1 MRKKFKLCIFLF
13 LTFLFSFAIAC
24 GSTKTQLVGWENTAD
39 TVEYGAEYKLREYVY
54 DNKGNAHN
62 VFASVTFG
70 DKDITVLNNSF
81 TVNETGIYLITYSTN
96 ATLQTV
102 TTTLSVTK
110 RIDSDFVLSSQSDG
124 EVLSDEQVE
133 ALNFQGNYQGAVHK
147 YDFNPTVNSTK
158 NLSFNYSYDDFSTYK
173 AQGYS
178 KLVFFVAI
186 ESSSNKA
193 VRLLCSETTNKNG
206 LIKQDFVPSFNKW
219 LKIKIDIDE
228 AQTVLFTD
236 GLLNNGIQLFS
247 AYTSTD
253 KRYDENGQISNATIY
268 ITDILFDESTRDFPV
283 ANNEILFVYNEK
295 SLDNYNFIVGQ
306 GNSSKSLATNDEL
319 DTLSGDYN
327 GNAVKFTAYSDYSRL
342 FITPRI
348 TVQDWDN
355 AVNNGYQNFYFYV
368 AYDEVKGTNIQM
380 NIRGEDSLHDKSVN
394 LEKGVWRKFL
404 IPLNDSNK
412 ELLFHED
419 GAKMFLAY
427 RYEGKKDENNN
438 LLFALYVGDCGFDE
452 DSKFV
457 PAQEG
462 EILFVSDRNTT
473 DGFKNVAETG
483 NPEKATQSDLS
494 TLTGDYTG
502 NAIKIVTKSHVVLV
516 AIVPKITESDWDKAI
531 QNGYAKMYIWVA
543 ATVDDE
549 TAKVNMQQMAE
560 DNSLIGNGCA
570 LELGVWTK
578 LTFEL
583 SNENKEILFSD
594 NGGRITR
601 FYRWNESGITNMVT
615 YIGNCGFEK

>member
-13 LTFLFSFAIAC
+13 LTFLFSFTIAC
-24 GSTKTQLVGWENTAD
+24 SSTKTQLVGWENTAD

-70 DKDITVLNNSF
+70 DKDITLLNNSF
-81 TVNETGIYLITYSTN
+81 TVNETGTYLITYSTN

-110 RIDSDFVLSSQSDG
+110 RIDFDFVLSSQSDG
-124 EVLSDEQVE
+124 EVLTNEQVE
-133 ALNFQGNYQGAVHK
+133 ALNFEGNYQGAVHK

-158 NLSFNYSYDDFSTYK
+158 NLCFNHTYDDFLTYK

-186 ESSSNKA
+186 ESPSNKA

-206 LIKQDFVPSFNKW
+206 LIKQDFVPYFNKW

-247 AYTSTD
+247 AYMSTD
-253 KRYDENGQISNATIY
+253 KRYNENGQISNSTIY
-268 ITDILFDESTRDFPV
+268 ITDILFDESTRDCPV
-283 ANNEILFVYNEK
+283 ANNEILYVYNEK

-306 GNSSKSLATNDEL
+306 GNSSKSLATNEEL
-319 DTLSGDYN
+319 ATLSGEYD

-348 TVQDWDN
+348 TEQDWDN
-355 AVNNGYQNFYFYV
+355 AVNNGYKNLYFYL
-368 AYDEVKGTNIQM
+368 AYDEIVGTNIQM
-380 NIRGEDSLHDKSVN
+380 NIRGENSLHDTSAN
-394 LEKGVWRKFL
+394 LVKGVWRKFL
-404 IPLNDSNK
+404 IPLTDTNK
-412 ELLFHED
+412 ELLFSED

-427 RYEGKKDENNN
+427 RYEGQKDENNK
-438 LLFALYVGDCGFDE
+438 LLFALYMGDCGFDE
-452 DSKFV
+452 DSKFI

-473 DGFKNVAETG
+473 DGFFNAAETG
-483 NPEKATQSDLS
+483 NPFKATQSELS
-494 TLTGDYTG
+494 ALTGDYTG
-502 NAIKIVTKSHVVLV
+502 SAIKIITKSHVVLV
-516 AIVPKITESDWDKAI
+516 AVIPKISESDWDKAI
-531 QNGYAKMYIWVA
+531 ENGYTKMYIWVA
-543 ATVDDE
+543 ATTDNE
-549 TAKVNMQQMAE
+549 TAKVNMQQMEE
-560 DNSLIGNGCA
+560 DNSLKGNGCA

-583 SNENKEILFSD
+583 SSENKEILFGD

-601 FYRWNESGITNMVT
+601 FYRWDESGVTTMVT

>member
-1 MRKKFKLCIFLF
+1 MIKKIKLCILLC
-13 LTFLFSFAIAC
+13 LTALFSFAMAC
-24 GSTKTQLVGWENTAD
+24 NSTEIYLVDWENTTD
-39 TVEYGAEYKLREYVY
+39 TVEYGSQYKLREYVY
-54 DNKGNAHN
+54 DNKDNAHN
-62 VFASVTFG
+62 VFATVTFG
-70 DKDITVLNNSF
+70 DEEVTILNNSF
-81 TVNETGIYLITYSTN
+81 TVSEMGTYVITYSTN
-96 ATLQTV
+96 ASLQTI

-110 RIDSDFVLSSQSDG
+110 RIDSDFILSSQSNG
-124 EVLSDEQVE
+124 EVLTSEQVE
-133 ALNFQGNYQGAVHK
+133 TLSLQGDYQGNVYK
-147 YDFNPTVNSTK
+147 YSFNPTENSVN
-158 NLSFNYSYDDFSTYK
+158 NLSFNYSYDDFVTYK

-178 KLVFFVAI
+178 KLVFYVAI
-186 ESSSNKA
+186 KSPNNKA
-193 VRLLCSETTNKNG
+193 VRLLCSETNNKSG
-206 LIKQDFVPSFNKW
+206 LIKQDYIPKLNKW
-219 LKIKIDIDE
+219 IKVKIDLETTQSI
-228 AQTVLFTD
+228 LFED
-236 GLLNNGIQLFS
+236 GLLNDGVQLFS
-247 AYTSTD
+247 AYMATD

-283 ANNEILFVYNEK
+283 ANNEISFVYNEK

-380 NIRGEDSLHDKSVN
+380 NIRGEDSLHDKSAN

-483 NPEKATQSDLS
+483 NLEKATQSDLS